1 MEKNRDLPTIVG
13 LFITRRKSKEP
24 LGENPIQI
32 KQEFSKISV
41 WEILF

>member
-13 LFITRRKSKEP
+13 LFITRKSKEP
-24 LGENPIQI
+24 LGENPMQI

-41 WEILF
+41 WETPF